1 MKDKKKKEN
10 AKKVHRK
17 WLTIKCLMEIIL
29 YNRRTGKNVPK
40 IKRRTRYP
48 C

>member
-17 WLTIKCLMEIIL
+17 WLTIKCLMEMIL
-29 YNRRTGKNVPK
+29 YNRRTEKNVPK